1 MNSGQPAFWRYR
13 SELPFFLL
21 FGLYIRFCLD
31 PQILY
36 DALGVVIPYPTF
48 RASWTFFTQEALSPG
63 GTIEYVSAFLSHGF
77 HYSWVGSVII
87 TMIAVVI
94 WICTATLINA
104 ACRVHAPWLALVPV
118 IALLAA
124 FSSFEHPLARYDSY
138 LGPFT
143 ASMTL
148 ALALVCSAVYTR
160 SRRRPVLFFVLSV
173 ITCLLGGGAALVF
186 AALVGTVEALNRR
199 WIASAASWL
208 IGLAIPYAL
217 SVFVF
222 DIIPADGCT
231 RLLPMSYWT
240 NPWAYGFASGMYLSV
255 PAVTLFSAARVRW
268 SRQYRIPARGLIQ
281 AHPLLAR
288 VACTLTP
295 ILVALMVVSMTYDHF
310 RGSFLKM
317 AHFSRHQMWVEAV
330 DTARNLPTAG
340 FEHPYFHRET
350 LRALYHS
357 GRLGYDLFSF
367 AHTAA
372 AAAVPFLSLPSQR
385 QAQLWDHAQIAR
397 LALELGDLNRAEHF
411 SHELLEGAGE
421 NPRVVEQLA
430 LINLVKGQIQTARV
444 FLNAQAEYL
453 IYDDH
458 ARRMLQLLDEDP
470 ELKSDEHVQYLRS
483 AMFIEDDVRF
493 IEHGPD
499 RVESVR
505 TLIDLLERNPAN
517 KMAFEYLMT
526 RYLLNGQVAQ
536 VIENMGRLSALGYRE
551 IPLLYEEAI
560 AVHEFTT
567 ETRVELDGDLRVS
580 QATRRRF
587 EEFKSI
593 SRRFRSNLPGAR
605 KELAPSFGQ
614 SFFYYRTFGKTGV

>member
-1 MNSGQPAFWRYR
+1 
-13 SELPFFLL
+13 
-21 FGLYIRFCLD
+21 
-31 PQILY
+31 
-36 DALGVVIPYPTF
+36 
-48 RASWTFFTQEALSPG
+48 
-63 GTIEYVSAFLSHGF
+63 
-77 HYSWVGSVII
+77 
-87 TMIAVVI
+87 
-94 WICTATLINA
+94 
-104 ACRVHAPWLALVPV
+104 LAPV

-124 FSSFEHPLARYDSY
+124 FNSFEHPLARYDNY

-143 ASMTL
+143 ASMAL
-148 ALALVCSAVYTR
+148 ALALVFSAVYTR
-160 SRRRPVLFFVLSV
+160 SRRRPVPFFTLSV
-173 ITCLLGGGAALVF
+173 IAFLLGGGAALVF
-186 AALVGTVEALNRR
+186 AALAATVEALNRR
-199 WIASAASWL
+199 WIAAAASCL
-208 IGLAIPYAL
+208 VGGAIPYAL

-222 DIIPADGCT
+222 DIIAADACT

-240 NPWAYGFASGMYLSV
+240 KPWAYGFAGGMYLSV
-255 PAVTLFSAARVRW
+255 PAVILLTALWVRL
-268 SRQYRIPARGLIQ
+268 SRQAQIPAIGLIQ
-281 AHPLLAR
+281 AHPLLTR
-288 VACTLTP
+288 VARALTP
-295 ILVALMVVSMTYDHF
+295 ILVAVVTVSITYDNF

-317 AHFSRHQMWVEAV
+317 AHFSRHQMWVEVV
-330 DTARNLPTAG
+330 DTARDLPAAG

-357 GRLGYDLFSF
+357 GRLGDDLFSF

-372 AAAVPFLSLPSQR
+372 ATTVPFLSLPPQR
-385 QAQLWDHAQIAR
+385 DSQLWDHAQIAQ
-397 LALELGDLNRAEHF
+397 LARELGDLNRAEHF

-444 FLNAQAEYL
+444 FLNAQTEYL
-453 IYDDH
+453 IYNDR

-470 ELKSDEHVQYLRS
+470 ELKTDERVQYLRS
-483 AMFIEDDVRF
+483 AMLIEDDVRF

-505 TLIDLLERNPAN
+505 ILINLLERNPAN
-517 KMAFEYLMT
+517 RMAFEYLMT

-536 VIENMGRLSALGYRE
+536 VVENMGRLSALGYRE
-551 IPLLYEEAI
+551 IPRLYEEAI
-560 AVHEFTT
+560 VVHEFAT
-567 ETRVELDGDLRVS
+567 ETRIELDGGLHVS